1 MNQRPGN
8 AWAHCVE
15 KAATRYVVQYDDA
28 RGRALMG
35 ASQSQWLAVCELAI
49 YIYSSSN
56 SNQSSSGGDKGRCA
70 CEYHLSVI
78 VEAVAKVALIPRGRW
93 DRTKRRS
100 IEREEVLGTTD
111 RKQPATL

>member
-35 ASQSQWLAVCELAI
+35 AFNHNGWLSASWPYT
-49 YIYSSSN
+49 YIPLQIQTN
-56 SNQSSSGGDKGRCA
+56 LLQEETK
-70 CEYHLSVI
+70 YHLSVI
-78 VEAVAKVALIPRGRW
+78 VEAEAKVALIPRGRGN
-93 DRTKRRS
+93 RTKRRS
-100 IEREEVLGTTD
+100 IERKEVLGTTD